1 MNWNRTPEPG
11 ADLLD
16 RLRRE
21 PRYTIA
27 EAARLAGTS
36 PQLVRAWLRGQMTT
50 SGGRSVRPV
59 IPHEGPLLSFLDLAE
74 VVVVRG
80 FREGR
85 DGVARISL
93 RRLRVAHEFA
103 RQALGIE
110 HPFASRRLFYEGGHI
125 MHEFEGAN
133 PGPGRLSVDLG
144 GQFALPF
151 SVQELGQQFDFDT
164 TLDQLAL
171 RWFPAGRAVRVVV
184 DPAVAAGRPAIA
196 GRNLRVDFI
205 AGRFKRAGESI
216 DWIAEDLE
224 LDREVVEA
232 ALRIPA

>member
-1 MNWNRTPEPG
+1 MDWNRIPEPD

-16 RLRRE
+16 RIRRE

-36 PQLVRAWLRGQMTT
+36 PQLVRAWLRGRTT
-50 SGGRSVRPV
+50 PPGGRGFRPV
-59 IPHEGPLLSFLDLAE
+59 VPHEGPLLSFLDLAE
-74 VVVVRG
+74 IVVVRG

-93 RRLRVAHEFA
+93 QRLRVAHEFA
-103 RQALGIE
+103 RKALGIE

-144 GQFALPF
+144 GQFALPY
-151 SVQELGQQFDFDT
+151 SVQALGEQFDFDT
-164 TLDQLAL
+164 TLDRLAL
-171 RWFPAGRAVRVVV
+171 RWFPAGRAVQVVV
-184 DPAVAAGRPAIA
+184 DPAVAVGRPTIA

-232 ALRIPA
+232 ALRIAA